1 MAGALLNPGH
11 LVRSLALILAVGS
24 LLGPARGA
32 IVPGPDTPEPW
43 WDPETV
49 QKLQTLR
56 VNVHWQKEVDVP
68 TALHDLSKAAER
80 ADPVVG
86 QIAFS
91 FVAPKDGTRPDMHGQ
106 IFHPTLKLVRLDH
119 PSVYEVLRAICRQ
132 TNLEMEVSHD
142 QVVLHVDEVIPAGKP
157 KA

>member
-1 MAGALLNPGH
+1 
-11 LVRSLALILAVGS
+11 
-24 LLGPARGA
+24 
-32 IVPGPDTPEPW
+32 
-43 WDPETV
+43 
-49 QKLQTLR
+49 
-56 VNVHWQKEVDVP
+56 
-68 TALHDLSKAAER
+68 
-80 ADPVVG
+80 
-86 QIAFS
+86 
-91 FVAPKDGTRPDMHGQ
+91 MHGQ